1 MKKNECI
8 QIVLLILLFYNLLS
22 FSALFAQNQI
32 KLSGKII
39 SGSSGLPLANAEVI
53 IKPGNQITTSDQNGH
68 FIFTQIK
75 SGKYE
80 LTVTHL
86 GFKKFTEKVLVD
98 GSRDVFVE
106 LKLLEEITTIEGIEI
121 FGGQSQHQ
129 PYQRTTIES
138 KELERVPARDIGEFL
153 RSTPNVSGVR
163 KGATNIDPVIRGMK
177 AGQLNVQSNTGQ
189 KIEGG
194 CPNRM
199 DPASSHIDV
208 NDITRMEIIKGPY
221 ALRFGPVFGGV
232 LNLITEKAVP
242 SDVFKINAKAIL
254 GWESNWGGQR
264 ESVSIWGGNKVIYFA
279 MTGNNQVYGNYTDG
293 NGKEVKSSFKKYNY
307 SAELGI
313 KPADQHEIRL
323 SYKGSHGLDIRFPA
337 LAMDER
343 EDNTNLMAANYHYRN
358 KSARLQTVD
367 VKVYR
372 SEVFHEMDNKWRP
385 ISDTV
390 VAIATVDALTK
401 GARADFGFQ
410 QNQGSLH
417 AGFDYEHIFK
427 DGQRVKHLI
436 LQPGLPVKNEPLW
449 QNAVIQNLGFFGE
462 YRQKQS
468 DKLEFILAGRVDFN
482 QATSD
487 PMLLEN
493 MMGKPVYYNDTV
505 DFDFVNIS
513 LSAGLSYKIN
523 RNFSVDF
530 ALGRG
535 VRSPDMVERYIIL
548 LPVGYDN
555 YDYLGNPGLKPENN
569 HQADLTLTKTSK
581 VGCKI
586 TANTFFSYITNYIT
600 GVKVPPSELMPQTA
614 GVLGVKR
621 FINLDKAYMYGFE
634 LTWASPIQKL
644 WSSSISV
651 AYTTGINPEATRY
664 IIENGSVTGSEIV
677 KNDPLPEIP
686 PLEANLKFDYKFF
699 ESKLIPE
706 LNIRL
711 TAPQNRISTA
721 YDERTTPGFMIAGLR
736 LFYSYNAQLSLAAGV
751 NNLFDKGYYEHLN
764 RRVIGSKMSL
774 YEPGRIF
781 YLNLILNI

>member
-1 MKKNECI
+1 MKRNKCFHT
-8 QIVLLILLFYNLLS
+8 VLLILLFYNFLS

-32 KLSGKII
+32 TLSGKIV
-39 SGSSGLPLANAEVI
+39 SGSLGLPITNAEVL
-53 IKPGNQITTSDQNGH
+53 IKPENQVTTTDQNGN

-80 LTVTHL
+80 LTITHL
-86 GFKKFTEKVLVD
+86 GFEKFTQSVSVD
-98 GSRDVFVE
+98 GSKDVFVE
-106 LKLLEEITTIEGIEI
+106 LKLSEEVKTIEGIEI
-121 FGGQSQHQ
+121 FGDKSQHQ
-129 PYQRTTIES
+129 PYQRTVIEG
-138 KELERVPARDIGEFL
+138 KDIEQVPARDIGEFL

-177 AGQLNVQSNTGQ
+177 AGQLNVQSNTGH

-199 DPASSHIDV
+199 DPATSHIDV
-208 NDITRMEIIKGPY
+208 NDITRIEIIKGPY

-232 LNLITEKAVP
+232 LNLITDKAVP
-242 SDVFKINAKAIL
+242 SEVFKINARAIL

-264 ESVSIWGGNKVIYFA
+264 ESVSILGGNKVIYFA
-279 MTGNNQVYGNYTDG
+279 VTGNNQLYGNYSDG
-293 NGKEVKSSFKKYNY
+293 NGQEVKSSFRKYNY

-313 KPADQHEIRL
+313 SPADNHEIRF
-323 SYKGSHGLDIRFPA
+323 SYKGSHGRDIRFPA

-343 EDNTNLMAANYHYRN
+343 EDNTQLMSANYHYRN
-358 KSARLQTVD
+358 KSTRLQTVD
-367 VKVYR
+367 VKIYQ
-372 SEVFHEMDNKWRP
+372 SEVYHEMDNKWRP

-390 VAIATVDALTK
+390 VAISTVDAVNR
-401 GARADFGFQ
+401 GGRADFGFYR
-410 QNQGSLH
+410 NNTSFH
-417 AGFDYEHIFK
+417 AGLDYEHIFK
-427 DGQRVKHLI
+427 DGQRVKNLI
-436 LQPGLPVKNEPLW
+436 LQPGLPVKTEPLW

-468 DKLEFILAGRVDFN
+468 DKLEFIFAGRADFN

-505 DFDFVNIS
+505 DSDFVNIS
-513 LSAGLSYKIN
+513 LSAGLSYKMN
-523 RNFSVDF
+523 RNMMIDF

-535 VRSPDMVERYIIL
+535 VRSPDMVERFIIL

-581 VGCKI
+581 AKCKI
-586 TANTFFSYITNYIT
+586 SANAFFSYITNYVT

-621 FINLDKAYMYGFE
+621 FINLDQAYMYGFE
-634 LTWASPIQKL
+634 LTWASPVQKL

-651 AYTTGINPEATRY
+651 AYTTGFNPEATRY
-664 IIENGSVTGSEIV
+664 IYENGNATGSEMV

-686 PLEANLKFDYKFF
+686 PLVANIKFDYKFF
-699 ESKLIPE
+699 ENRLVPE
-706 LNIRL
+706 LNLRL
-711 TAPQNRISTA
+711 VAPQHRVSAA
-721 YDERTTPGFMIAGLR
+721 YDERTTPGFMIAGLK
-736 LFYSYNAQLSLAAGV
+736 LFYSYNPQLSLAAGV

-781 YLNLILNI
+781 YLNVILNI